1 MDDLRISLDTAGSK
15 GEITVIRVDG
25 VIDTMTSSEL
35 EKVMNSLLE
44 QERFKIII
52 DLAGVEYISSAG
64 WGIFISNIRDIK
76 GNRGDIKLARMIP
89 SVYEI
94 YELLEFDSILKAYD
108 NIEKAKVE
116 FNIDGNGGNGGNG
129 SKQAAV
135 LTRPAEAEAPSAEVS
150 EAEAAIKTEEY
161 VPTNRPAGA
170 PAKQAEEQQA
180 DSSDGGAKNP
190 EQLVLGL
197 IKADPFYSIGE
208 LAKMVNSELNG
219 TDQRVGWWGVW
230 KILRRNSLLSKK
242 KRFRYS
248 RR

>member
-1 MDDLRISLDTAGSK
+1 MDDLRISLDTTGSK

-94 YELLEFDSILKAYD
+94 YELLEFDGI
-108 NIEKAKVE
+108 
-116 FNIDGNGGNGGNG
+116 GGHQGDDVTIFHH
-129 SKQAAV
+129 S
-135 LTRPAEAEAPSAEVS
+135 
-150 EAEAAIKTEEY
+150 
-161 VPTNRPAGA
+161 PTLR
-170 PAKQAEEQQA
+170 
-180 DSSDGGAKNP
+180 
-190 EQLVLGL
+190 
-197 IKADPFYSIGE
+197 IY
-208 LAKMVNSELNG
+208 
-219 TDQRVGWWGVW
+219 GVQDV
-230 KILRRNSLLSKK
+230 
-242 KRFRYS
+242 
-248 RR
+248 